1 MRLGFPEK
9 VLAEGGLRERDRRR
23 WQHDPHLRT
32 SIGYVHAIIDQ
43 LERLDLRFYRISQG
57 LAPYASHPE
66 LPRFWGQVGEC
77 EAELAVLGERFRS
90 AGVRVT
96 MHTNPFVVLS
106 SARQEVLATAVRE
119 LDWQAALFD
128 AMGMGEESVIVVHVG
143 SADAGSHD
151 RFLAG
156 VDALP
161 AHARERV
168 VLEND
173 DRAHDLAATLDVAER
188 AGLRVVLDVMHHRIL
203 DRGEV
208 DDGEALRLA
217 LATWPGDQTP
227 KIHYSSP
234 KTTSEDLGKARYRH
248 PRIVAHADLV
258 DVLDF
263 ERFLRGPAAAA
274 GRDFDV
280 MVEARLKDVAVLHL
294 REQLAARSAAAP
306 VR

>member
-9 VLAEGGLRERDRRR
+9 VLAEGGLRERDGRR
-23 WQHDPHLRT
+23 WQHEPHLRT
-32 SIGYVHAIIDQ
+32 SIGYVHAIVDQ

-66 LPRFWGQVGEC
+66 LPQFHHQVQEC
-77 EAELAVLGERFRS
+77 AAELAELGARFRG
-90 AGVRVT
+90 AGIRAT

-106 SARQEVLATAVRE
+106 SEREEVLATAVRE

-128 AMGMGEESVIVVHVG
+128 AMGMGAESVIVVHVG
-143 SADAGSHD
+143 SAGAGAHE
-151 RFLAG
+151 RFLRG

-161 AHARERV
+161 AHARARI

-173 DRAHDLAATLDVAER
+173 DRAHDLAATLELAGR

-203 DRGEV
+203 DRGGI

-217 LATWPGDQTP
+217 LATWPPDELP
-227 KIHYSSP
+227 KIHYSTL
-234 KTTSEDLGKARYRH
+234 KTQVEEGDRGRVRY

-263 ERFLRGPAAAA
+263 ERFLRGPAADA

-280 MVEARLKDVAVLHL
+280 MVEARLKDLAVLHL
-294 REQLAARSAAAP
+294 RRQLAERGGTAIP
-306 VR
+306 